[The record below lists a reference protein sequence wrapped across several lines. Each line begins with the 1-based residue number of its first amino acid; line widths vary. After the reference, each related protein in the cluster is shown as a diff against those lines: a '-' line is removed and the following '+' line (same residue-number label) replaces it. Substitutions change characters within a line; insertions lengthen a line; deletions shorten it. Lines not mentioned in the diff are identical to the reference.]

1 MVGDELRRTSPLN
14 STSLKI
20 TDTNISPAFSPG
32 FLIKSYLKV
41 LVRLTDKTTAE
52 HANDYFLIFNNLRCF
67 YIQFQSISKLSF
79 QVNL

>member
-1 MVGDELRRTSPLN
+1 MGDEFRRTSPLN

-67 YIQFQSISKLSF
+67 YIQFNPFQSKVF
-79 QVNL
+79 K